1 MKEFAKELEASLR
14 RVVEAWRGSLVHIGG
29 PGIPYRTGIVVRE
42 GLAAALARSARDG
55 EEVPVVT
62 ASGPATG
69 RVEAWDGE
77 SGLVLIRIEA
87 GASPL
92 PSPAVPAAGEAPP
105 VGTPVLR
112 LAYAS
117 GLGIEASFS
126 IVRFAGGPTDWGRRP
141 VPAHFQVDG
150 PAFPG
155 FLGAPVVDL
164 EGGFRGV
171 VVSNEDGNEGWAL
184 PAGAWMEA
192 VEELVREGSRRPGRL
207 GIFLAPVRLSRDQAL
222 AAGRD
227 SALMVRGVV
236 PGGPAEEAGLQ
247 PGDLILGADGSG
259 LGDEGLPPLRAGTPM
274 ALEIL
279 RGSERRALSVVSAP
293 RP

>member
-1 MKEFAKELEASLR
+1 MSKYSKELEDTLLQ
-14 RVVEAWRGSLVHIGG
+14 VVEAWRGSVVHVGG
-29 PGIPYRTGIVVRE
+29 SGIPYRTGVVVKE
-42 GLAAALARSARDG
+42 GLVATLARSARDG

-62 ASGPATG
+62 AAGGTTG

-77 SGLVLIRIEA
+77 SGLALIHVEA
-87 GASPL
+87 GAT
-92 PSPAVPAAGEAPP
+92 AVPPPGTPGLPETPP

-117 GLGIEASFS
+117 PQGLEASLS
-126 IVRFAGGPTDWGRRP
+126 IVRFAGGPTEWGRRK

-164 EGGFRGV
+164 GGDLRGI
-171 VVSNEDGNEGWAL
+171 VVSNEDGNEGWVL
-184 PAGAWMEA
+184 PAGAWRAA
-192 VEELVREGSRRPGRL
+192 VDELAREGTRVRGWL
-207 GIFLAPVRLSRDQAL
+207 GISLGAVRLSPTQAG

-227 SALMVRGVV
+227 SALMVRGIV

-247 PGDLILGADGSG
+247 PGDLILGADGVG
-259 LGDEGLPPLRAGTPM
+259 IGDEGLPSLRAGTPVG
-274 ALEIL
+274 LDIL
-279 RGSERRALSVVSAP
+279 RGSDRLTLSVVPAP

>member
-42 GLAAALARSARDG
+42 GLAASLARSARDG

-62 ASGPATG
+62 AAGPATG

-77 SGLVLIRIEA
+77 SGLVLIRMEA
-87 GASPL
+87 GVSTRPY
-92 PSPAVPAAGEAPP
+92 PAVPETGETPP
-105 VGTPVLR
+105 PGTPVLR

-117 GLGIEASFS
+117 GQGIEASFS
-126 IVRFAGGPTDWGRRP
+126 IVRFAGGATEWGRRP

-150 PAFPG
+150 PSYPG

-164 EGGFRGV
+164 EGGLRGV
-171 VVSNEDGNEGWAL
+171 VVSNEDGNEGWIL
-184 PAGAWMEA
+184 PADPWRTA
-192 VEELVREGSRRPGRL
+192 VEELAREGSRRPGRL
-207 GIFLAPVRLSRDQAL
+207 GIFLAPVRLSRDQARD
-222 AAGRD
+222 AGRD

-247 PGDLILGADGSG
+247 PGDLILGVDGAD
-259 LGDEGLPPLRAGTPM
+259 LGDGGLPPLRAGTPV
-274 ALEIL
+274 ALDIL
-279 RGSERRALSVVSAP
+279 RGSERRALPVVPAP

>member
-1 MKEFAKELEASLR
+1 MSEFAKEFEGTLR
-14 RVVEAWRGSLVHIGG
+14 EVVESWKGSLVHIGG
-29 PGIPYRTGIVVRE
+29 PGIPYRTGIVVKE
-42 GLAAALARSARDG
+42 GLAASLARSARDG

-77 SGLVLIRIEA
+77 SGLVLIRVES
-87 GASPL
+87 GAAPL
-92 PSPAVPAAGEAPP
+92 PSPAVPESVEAPP

-112 LAYAS
+112 LAFPS
-117 GLGIEASFS
+117 PQGIEASFS
-126 IVRFAGGPTDWGRRP
+126 IVRFAGGPTEWGRRP
-141 VPAHFQVDG
+141 VPAQFQVDG

-164 EGGFRGV
+164 EGGLRGV

-184 PAGAWMEA
+184 PAGVWRSA
-192 VEELVREGSRRPGRL
+192 VEELTREGSRRPGRL
-207 GIFLAPVRLSRDQAL
+207 GIFLAPVRLSRAQSE

-247 PGDLILGADGSG
+247 PGDLILGADGTG
-259 LGDEGLPPLRAGTPM
+259 LGDGGLPPLRAGTPV

-279 RGSERRALSVVSAP
+279 RGSERRALPVVPAP

>member
-1 MKEFAKELEASLR
+1 MGEFAKEFEGILR
-14 RVVEAWRGSLVHIGG
+14 GVVESWKGSLVHIGG
-29 PGIPYRTGIVVRE
+29 PGIPYRTGIVVKE

-62 ASGPATG
+62 ASGPSTG

-77 SGLVLIRIEA
+77 SGLILIRLES
-87 GASPL
+87 GAAPL
-92 PSPAVPAAGEAPP
+92 QSPAVPETGEGPSI
-105 VGTPVLR
+105 GTPVLR
-112 LAYAS
+112 LAFPS
-117 GLGIEASFS
+117 SQGIEASFS
-126 IVRFAGGPTDWGRRP
+126 VVRFAGGPTEWGRRP

-164 EGGFRGV
+164 EGGLQGV
-171 VVSNEDGNEGWAL
+171 VVSNEDGNEGWVL
-184 PAGAWMEA
+184 PAGAWRAA
-192 VEELVREGSRRPGRL
+192 VEELAREGSRRPGRL
-207 GIFLAPVRLSRDQAL
+207 GIFLAPVRLSRDQSR

-247 PGDLILGADGSG
+247 PGDLILGADGAD
-259 LGDEGLPPLRAGTPM
+259 LGDGSLPPLRAGTPV
-274 ALEIL
+274 ALDIL
-279 RGSERRALSVVSAP
+279 RGSERLALQVLPSP
-293 RP
+293 RS

>member
-1 MKEFAKELEASLR
+1 MREFAKEFEGTLR
-14 RVVEAWRGSLVHIGG
+14 EVVESWKGSLVHIGG
-29 PGIPYRTGIVVRE
+29 PGIPYRTGIVVQE

-62 ASGPATG
+62 AAGGTSG

-87 GASPL
+87 GAAP
-92 PSPAVPAAGEAPP
+92 VPAAAWTDSPDSPP

-117 GLGIEASFS
+117 GQGLEAAFS
-126 IVRFAGGPTDWGRRP
+126 VVRFTGGSTEWGRRK
-141 VPAHFQVDG
+141 VSSHFQVDG

-155 FLGAPVVDL
+155 FRGAPVVDL
-164 EGGFRGV
+164 GGTLRGV
-171 VVSNEDGNEGWAL
+171 VISNEDGNEGWVL
-184 PAGAWMEA
+184 PAGAWKTA
-192 VEELVREGSRRPGRL
+192 VDELAREGTRIRGWL
-207 GIFLAPVRLSRDQAL
+207 GISIGAVRLSQAQSA
-222 AAGRD
+222 AAGRET
-227 SALMVRGVV
+227 ALMVRGMV

-247 PGDLILGADGSG
+247 PGDLILGSDGVG
-259 LGDEGLPPLRAGTPM
+259 IGDEGLPSLRAGTPVG
-274 ALEIL
+274 LDIL
-279 RGSERRALSVVSAP
+279 RGSDRLSLSVVPLP